1 MTAKDKLIGTLQAN
15 KPTLFIYGM
24 LVIVLVVAE
33 IITPGYLSMDNLSNV
48 LRQAAFLGIV
58 AAGQTL
64 VIITAGTDLS
74 VSYLVTLGNVL
85 SAQIMGGSDANIPLA
100 LFVVALT
107 GLAVGFVNGAGVHF
121 LKIPS
126 LVMTLGMG
134 SVLQGIVFIYT
145 KGAPKGNTA
154 PLIQEMVSG
163 KVLGTLSPLVFLW
176 IAISI
181 LTIFLL
187 KKTVFGRNTYN
198 VGENLPA
205 ALRAGV
211 PVGRTLITVYMICG
225 LLSAI
230 TGMIL
235 VGYTGTSYL
244 DAGTDYQMNSIAAV
258 VMGGTLLSGGKG
270 DYIGT
275 IAGTIIICVLMS
287 VLNIVQM
294 PTFGR
299 HMIRGAVILII
310 LMIFGLQS
318 KEK

>member
-126 LVMTLGMG
+126 LVMTLGK
-134 SVLQGIVFIYT
+134 I
-145 KGAPKGNTA
+145 
-154 PLIQEMVSG
+154 
-163 KVLGTLSPLVFLW
+163 
-176 IAISI
+176 
-181 LTIFLL
+181 
-187 KKTVFGRNTYN
+187 GRAH
-198 VGENLPA
+198 V
-205 ALRAGV
+205 
-211 PVGRTLITVYMICG
+211 
-225 LLSAI
+225 
-230 TGMIL
+230 
-235 VGYTGTSYL
+235 
-244 DAGTDYQMNSIAAV
+244 
-258 VMGGTLLSGGKG
+258 
-270 DYIGT
+270 
-275 IAGTIIICVLMS
+275 
-287 VLNIVQM
+287 
-294 PTFGR
+294 
-299 HMIRGAVILII
+299 
-310 LMIFGLQS
+310 
-318 KEK
+318 